1 MFETIVVGFDGTP
14 EGEDALALAR
24 ALAAPGGRIIAACQY
39 WYEPVTARVGKS
51 GPGPEAMRQ
60 DADGVLAAAPA
71 DVERRAV
78 PGASPARALQ
88 GLAEE
93 EEPDLIVLGSCH
105 RGLRARALLGGTA
118 ERLLQGSPCPVAV
131 APRGHRDRAGAAP
144 RRIVVGYCPEPEA
157 DMALLTARSIG
168 RETGAEVTA
177 VVAFNALAYAPMSP
191 VMPAYNSWTEEARAT
206 VETDTAGH
214 LAELLDG
221 ETVPTRTVEGDAT
234 AILRRSAEDADL
246 LVMGSRA
253 YGPVRRV
260 IIGSVAHRL
269 LAEGLS
275 CAVLITPRG
284 AEQPHHDAPAAAGA
298 EASAV

>member
-1 MFETIVVGFDGTP
+1 MFDTIVVGFDGTP

-24 ALAAPGGRIIAACQY
+24 TLAAPGGRVIAACQY
-39 WYEPVTARVGKS
+39 WYEPLTARVGKS
-51 GPGPEAMRQ
+51 GPGPEAMRV
-60 DADGVLAAAPA
+60 DADAALAGAPGG
-71 DVERRAV
+71 VERRPV

-88 GLAEE
+88 ELAEE
-93 EEPDLIVLGSCH
+93 EAPDLIVLGSCH

-118 ERLLQGSPCPVAV
+118 ERLLHGSPCPVAV
-131 APRGHRDRAGAAP
+131 APRGYRDHGGAAP
-144 RRIVVGYCPEPEA
+144 RRIVVGYRDEPEA

-191 VMPAYNSWTEEARAT
+191 VMPAYNSWTEDARAA
-206 VETDTAGH
+206 VEADTANH
-214 LAELLDG
+214 QAELLDG
-221 ETVPTRTVEGDAT
+221 GTVPTRTVEGEAT

-269 LAEGLS
+269 LAEGLP
-275 CAVLITPRG
+275 CPVLITPRG
-284 AEQPHHDAPAAAGA
+284 ADQPRHGAAAAAGA
-298 EASAV
+298 ESSAV